1 MAVMKIAK
9 HPEDDD
15 MLRRPARPVV
25 KITEKT
31 RQLVRD
37 MIDTMN
43 DAVGVGLAAPQ
54 VFVSQR
60 LFVYDTG
67 DGPRALINPEV
78 LESEGEEL
86 GTEGCLSIPKLQG
99 DVPRSTRLLVSGL
112 NEHGRR
118 VRLELHDFPARVFQ
132 HEIDH
137 LNGVLFTDRAV
148 QDTLHWLTDEEEE
161 ERRTGKRR
169 RRAQLAA
176 SDDEIA
182 PAE

>member
-1 MAVMKIAK
+1 MAVLKIAK

-15 MLRRPARPVV
+15 VLRRPATPVV

-31 RQLVRD
+31 RQLIQD
-37 MIDTMN
+37 MIETMG

-67 DGPRALINPEV
+67 DGAKALINPEV

-86 GTEGCLSIPKLQG
+86 GTEGCLSIPRLQG
-99 DVPRSTRLLVSGL
+99 DVVRSTKMVVSGL
-112 NEHGRR
+112 NQHGRR
-118 VRLELHDFPARVFQ
+118 VRLEVNDFPARVFQ

-137 LNGVLFTDRAV
+137 LNGVLFTDRALKES
-148 QDTLHWLTDEEEE
+148 LHWLTDEEED
-161 ERRTGKRR
+161 ERKSGGKRGK
-169 RRAQLAA
+169 
-176 SDDEIA
+176 DGIA